1 MTLDFA
7 QNGRG
12 RIRCKLKTAIGIES
26 IDSLEQ
32 TQIANLNQI
41 VEGLTAILEFICK
54 EADEIHMGHDKLL
67 ASIRVTIFLKTA
79 KELTGALLIP
89 CDLARRGLFGH

>member
-1 MTLDFA
+1 MTLNFA
-7 QNGRG
+7 QNGRS

-67 ASIRVTIFLKTA
+67 ASIHVTIFLKTA